1 MEFAL
6 WIQRDGEQLEQ
17 REPIVVQF
25 GDAEFDELFRVA
37 LDAAMDFELP
47 PVDGVVR
54 QDLVEGDGETFSEE
68 SLARFAARI
77 HAGFAQFDGG
87 VEEHFQ
93 LAFRQDGDDPS
104 RSVDHV
110 VQLAQLLDRKRRILH
125 RLIKRE
131 EMRREGLM
139 RVFLWIR
146 VFCLKCVFK
155 VQTVL
160 LLRVFR

>member
-1 MEFAL
+1 
-6 WIQRDGEQLEQ
+6 
-17 REPIVVQF
+17 
-25 GDAEFDELFRVA
+25 
-37 LDAAMDFELP
+37 MDFELP

-139 RVFLWIR
+139 RVFCGSGCF
-146 VFCLKCVFK
+146 V
-155 VQTVL
+155 
-160 LLRVFR
+160 

>member
-1 MEFAL
+1 MNVKSPGRYSFVRHNL
-6 WIQRDGEQLEQ
+6 LEAD
-17 REPIVVQF
+17 R
-25 GDAEFDELFRVA
+25 
-37 LDAAMDFELP
+37 
-47 PVDGVVR
+47 
-54 QDLVEGDGETFSEE
+54 ETFSEE

-139 RVFLWIR
+139 RVFCGSGCF
-146 VFCLKCVFK
+146 V
-155 VQTVL
+155 
-160 LLRVFR
+160 